1 LRKLNL
7 IWDYFIICSGEV
19 TLQVEAIYEE
29 VVKKAKEEAI
39 EIHHVEQDREFRWV
53 LVDFFDVALHIFSE
67 DMRSFYDLEHLWKE
81 AKRVSLKKILSKY
94 KINMG

>member
-19 TLQVEAIYEE
+19 ALQVEAIYEE

-39 EIHHVEQDREFRWV
+39 EIHHVEQDKEFKWV
-53 LVDFFDVALHIFSE
+53 LVDFFDVALHIFSD
-67 DMRSFYDLEHLWKE
+67 DMRPFYDLEHLWKE
-81 AKRVSLKKILSKY
+81 AKKISLRRILSK
-94 KINMG
+94 I

>member
-19 TLQVEAIYEE
+19 ALQVEAIYEE

-39 EIHHVEQDREFRWV
+39 EIHHVEWDKEFKWV

-67 DMRSFYDLEHLWKE
+67 DARSFYDLEHLWKE
-81 AKRVSLKKILSKY
+81 AKKISLKKILY
-94 KINMG
+94 